1 MKTQK
6 YILVSA
12 FLMGM
17 LSVIIG
23 AFGAHTLREQWML
36 SESSMRIFNTGVSY
50 QFYHTIALLFCGL
63 FYPQVKFIN
72 LAQLVKISAIFFL
85 LGIFFFSGSLYLL
98 STRHYLEIAHWKW
111 IGPLT
116 PIGGLFFILGW
127 ILLLVAGLK
136 FRTTDV

>member
-36 SESSMRIFNTGVSY
+36 PESSMRIFNTGVSY
-50 QFYHTIALLFCGL
+50 QFYHTMALLFCGL
-63 FYPQVKFIN
+63 FYPQAKS
-72 LAQLVKISAIFFL
+72 QLVKISALFFI
-85 LGIFFFSGSLYLL
+85 LGIILFSGSLYLL
-98 STRHYLEIAHWKW
+98 SARHYLEIAHWKW

-116 PIGGLFFILGW
+116 PIGGMFFILGW
-127 ILLLVAGLK
+127 MFLLIAGLK
-136 FRTTDV
+136 QARH

>member
-50 QFYHTIALLFCGL
+50 QFYHTMALLFCGL
-63 FYPQVKFIN
+63 FYPQVKFTN
-72 LAQLVKISAIFFL
+72 WGQLVKISALFFL
-85 LGIFFFSGSLYLL
+85 LGIFLFSGSLYLL
-98 STRHYLEIAHWKW
+98 SARHYLEIAHWKW